1 MHCDLLSEAWSLVQ
15 ISLRFKSQQNSTM
28 ASEIDHDDEG
38 LPLLRSPHSG
48 LIVESQQ
55 EHKSR
60 WWSIRVMYLTMF
72 LSSVGFSIVVTS
84 IWPYLQKIDPSAD
97 TSFLGWVIAS
107 YSLGQMVA
115 SPLFGLWSN
124 HRPRREPL
132 VVSISILIA
141 ASCFYAY
148 VHVPAS
154 HNKYYMLSARALVG
168 FGSGNVAVVRSY
180 VAGATSLSER
190 TSAMANISAFQALGF
205 ILGPAIQAI
214 FTLIGEV
221 GVTFKAIDLQVNM
234 YTAPSLMGAL
244 LGVVNIVLIFV
255 IFREH
260 RVDDHGRH
268 LASINYDSEGMA
280 LTNDNEEPVD
290 QIAVV
295 SSNFLFFII
304 LFIFAIFETISTPLT
319 MDMYAWSRTQAV
331 FYNGIILASIGV
343 ESIIV
348 FIAVKII
355 SKKTGE
361 RILLLGGL
369 ATIWVGFFI
378 LLPWGNRY
386 PSIQWRDIQNTTNH
400 NSTFLVSSL
409 STSGNQTVEPTGCPA
424 TQSWCFYTPIVH
436 LAQYITSD
444 ILIGLGYPVCSVMC
458 YTLYSKIIGPKPQGV
473 YMGWITA
480 AGSAAR
486 TLGPVFVSEI
496 YTHLGP
502 RWTFGMICGI
512 VASSILHLLVVYKRL
527 IAFSVRYGKIQQ

>member
-1 MHCDLLSEAWSLVQ
+1 
-15 ISLRFKSQQNSTM
+15 M
-28 ASEIDHDDEG
+28 ASVVDEDDDCALL
-38 LPLLRSPHSG
+38 LPSSDPG
-48 LIVESQQ
+48 FIVETQQ

-60 WWSIRVMYLTMF
+60 WRSIRVMYLTMF

-84 IWPYLQKIDPSAD
+84 IWPYLQKIDPSAN

-132 VVSISILIA
+132 VVSISILVA
-141 ASCFYAY
+141 ASCLYAY

-154 HNKYYMLSARALVG
+154 HNKYYMLIARALVG

-205 ILGPAIQAI
+205 ILGPAFQAA

-221 GVTFKAIDLQVNM
+221 GVTFTAIELQVNM
-234 YTAPSLMGAL
+234 YTAPSLMGAF
-244 LGVVNIVLIFV
+244 LGIVNIILIFA

-260 RVDDHGRH
+260 QVDDHGKQIG
-268 LASINYDSEGMA
+268 SINYASES
-280 LTNDNEEPVD
+280 TETINESEEPVD

-295 SSNFLFFII
+295 SSNILFFII

-319 MDMYAWSRTQAV
+319 MDMYAWTRTQAV
-331 FYNGIILASIGV
+331 FYNGIILAAIGV
-343 ESIIV
+343 ESVIV
-348 FIAVKII
+348 FIAVKIL

-361 RILLLGGL
+361 RILLVGGL

-378 LLPWGNRY
+378 MLPWGDQY
-386 PSIQWRDIQNTTNH
+386 PSIQWAEIQNTTKH
-400 NSTFLVSSL
+400 NSSLLVSSP
-409 STSGNQTVEPTGCPA
+409 SSSGNHTAEPTGCPA
-424 TQSWCFYTPIVH
+424 TQSWCFYTPIIH
-436 LAQYITSD
+436 LAQYIMSD
-444 ILIGLGYPVCSVMC
+444 ILIGFGYPVCSVMC

-473 YMGWITA
+473 YMGCLTA

-502 RWTFGMICGI
+502 RWTFGLICGI
-512 VASSILHLLVVYKRL
+512 VASSLLHLVTVYRRL
-527 IAFSVRYGKIQQ
+527 IAFSVRYGKLQQ